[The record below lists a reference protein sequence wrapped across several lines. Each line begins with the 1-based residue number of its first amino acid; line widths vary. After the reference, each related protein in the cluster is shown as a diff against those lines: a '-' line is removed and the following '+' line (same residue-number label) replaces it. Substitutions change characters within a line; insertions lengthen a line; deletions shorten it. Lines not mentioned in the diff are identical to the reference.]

1 MVRYLAPTLGRL
13 DSAYRDQPF
22 FIGLK
27 ARLLAGITLL
37 VLVIIPLNIAKVF
50 WLQPPTMAPRL
61 VINLVIEVAAA
72 WCLRSVFR
80 GNLARAANG
89 LALAVAITLHGTVH
103 FVGASVMPLQPL
115 SVGIQV
121 FALDVAL
128 LLFAIIFAS
137 RRVAGTVFFLTVAG
151 QIAFHFLILSKVT
164 LSPSD
169 HFSADTLLR
178 DGLLIIS
185 LLFCLG
191 LTVIHLIEVSYRHS
205 EESLHQTRI
214 VNENLERLVSERTH
228 ELEISCQEA
237 AAASRA
243 KSEFLAN
250 MSHEIRTPLNGIIAS
265 SDLMGRRTDL
275 SPEVREHT
283 RLISASG
290 DLLLKLLSDVLDF
303 SKIEAGQFAL
313 EKHSFELFSAVA
325 DTVSLMSSRAETGSL
340 KIDLKFEPSQTQHFD
355 GDSHRLRQVL
365 LNLIANATKFTPAHG
380 EIQVIVTAPESQANP
395 LPIRFEVRDTGIGMD
410 EATLGRLFE
419 RFAQGDSSTTRRY
432 GGSGLGLA
440 ISHRLV
446 ALMGGKLEVVSTLGK
461 GSAFFFTIPL
471 TRVET
476 PLPAADKSTPK
487 LEPLNLRVLVVEDN
501 AVNRRIIKAQLD
513 QLGCSYIM
521 VIDGEKALAALQRE
535 ALPDAILMDCHM
547 PNLDGWETTR
557 QIRAWTKSPD
567 ATLQKAAMIPVIAL
581 TAAVGERG
589 RCHDAGMTGF
599 LTKPLKLPEL
609 HHAFRLHAQHGKKL
623 A

>member
-1 MVRYLAPTLGRL
+1 MYRYFAHTLGRL

-27 ARLLAGITLL
+27 ARLLAGIALL
-37 VLVIIPLNIAKVF
+37 VLVVVPLNIAKVL
-50 WLQPPTMAPRL
+50 WLHPPLLAPRL
-61 VINLVIEVAAA
+61 MINAFIVAAAA

-80 GNLARAANG
+80 GKLARAANG
-89 LALAVAITLHGTVH
+89 LALAVAFALHGTVH
-103 FVGASVMPLQPL
+103 FVGASVVPLYPL

-121 FALDVAL
+121 FALDIAL
-128 LLFAIIFAS
+128 LLFAIIFTS
-137 RRVAGTVFFLTVAG
+137 RRVAGTVFFLTFAG
-151 QIAFHFLILSKVT
+151 QIAFHFLVLNKVT

-169 HFSADTLLR
+169 RYSADTLLR
-178 DGLLIIS
+178 DGLLVIS
-185 LLFCLG
+185 LLYCLG
-191 LTVIHLIEVSYRHS
+191 LTVIHLIEVSHRHS
-205 EESLHQTRI
+205 EEALRQTSI
-214 VNENLERLVSERTH
+214 VNANLERLVSERTR
-228 ELEISCQEA
+228 ELEISCREA
-237 AAASRA
+237 AAASHA

-265 SDLMGRRTDL
+265 SDLISARADL

-283 RLISASG
+283 RLISESG

-303 SKIEAGQFAL
+303 SKIEAGQFSL
-313 EKHSFELFSAVA
+313 EKQSFELFSAVA
-325 DTVSLMSSRAETGSL
+325 DTVALISNRAAAGSL
-340 KIDLKFEPSQTQHFD
+340 KIDLKCDPALTQHFE

-365 LNLIANATKFTPAHG
+365 LNLIVNAIKFTPANG
-380 EIQVIVTAPESQANP
+380 QIQVIVTAPESQANP
-395 LPIRFEVRDTGIGMD
+395 LLVRFEVRDTGIGID
-410 EATLGRLFE
+410 DATIGRLFE
-419 RFAQGDSSTTRRY
+419 RFTQGDSSTTRRF

-446 ALMGGKLEVVSTLGK
+446 AMMGGKLEVTSTLEK

-471 TRVET
+471 SRVEA
-476 PLPAADKSTPK
+476 PLPSAEKQASK

-501 AVNRRIIKAQLD
+501 AVNRKIIKAQLD

-521 VIDGEKALAALQRE
+521 VIDGVEALAALQRE

-557 QIRAWTKSPD
+557 RIRAWTNSPH
-567 ATLQKAAMIPVIAL
+567 ATLKKAATIPVIAL
-581 TAAVGERG
+581 TAAVGESV

-609 HHAFRLHAQHGKKL
+609 HHAFRLHAQGGQKS